1 MLETDST
8 DERAKPCRKCLI
20 CCVGCLVNCF
30 CCCLRLVF
38 TQSLEKMCDTAVI
51 NIALAIP
58 NINFRTP
65 NSKPIKENVLTNILI
80 NYTKKIGSF
89 IGNCNVF
96 AAVLS
101 LRVELTK
108 IKSVLII
115 KMMSL
120 PTNQK
125 IKTNQIL
132 ME

>member
-1 MLETDST
+1 MPYLLCWLFSKLFLLLFKIGFDS
-8 DERAKPCRKCLI
+8 KFLKKL
-20 CCVGCLVNCF
+20 
-30 CCCLRLVF
+30 
-38 TQSLEKMCDTAVI
+38 CDTAVI

>member
-1 MLETDST
+1 
-8 DERAKPCRKCLI
+8 
-20 CCVGCLVNCF
+20 
-30 CCCLRLVF
+30 
-38 TQSLEKMCDTAVI
+38 MCDKAVI
-51 NIALAIP
+51 NIALAIL
-58 NINFRTP
+58 NINVRTP
-65 NSKPIKENVLTNILI
+65 SSKPIKENVLTNILI
-80 NYTKKIGSF
+80 SYIKKIVSF
-89 IGNCNVF
+89 IGNFNVF